1 MKLFIFPKKVHFGGG
16 AWAIVN
22 FVGVAKRLYEKW
34 EEVKKE
40 NPEIYKGELCDYT
53 RFSGDSAGAVIAC
66 GLALGLSIETMKKSY
81 IDMAKRG
88 RIEGVL
94 WGKITKHHDKMLDD
108 LLSQRKNTLELLHK
122 REFHFGITKFFGK
135 YHCCKKW
142 RNLDHLREC
151 LHSGFYL
158 PFYCEYK
165 TGICLDGGFSNNNE
179 RMKTYNLTIGIG
191 EAWDI
196 SINPELMEIIF
207 PPPSVTIDQK
217 IVEGYND
224 TIIWEK
230 NYDAGVLSCTKSDG
244 MKPYGK
250 MLFVFI
256 YLLKFLHFMQNKT
269 FMWITKIYMR
279 CKDLYG

>member
-1 MKLFIFPKKVHFGGG
+1 MKLFIFPKNIHFGGG

-108 LLSQRKNTLELLHK
+108 LLSQRKIHWNYCIKESFILELL
-122 REFHFGITKFFGK
+122 
-135 YHCCKKW
+135 
-142 RNLDHLREC
+142 N
-151 LHSGFYL
+151 
-158 PFYCEYK
+158 
-165 TGICLDGGFSNNNE
+165 FSAN
-179 RMKTYNLTIGIG
+179 TI
-191 EAWDI
+191 
-196 SINPELMEIIF
+196 
-207 PPPSVTIDQK
+207 V
-217 IVEGYND
+217 V
-224 TIIWEK
+224 K
-230 NYDAGVLSCTKSDG
+230 NGV
-244 MKPYGK
+244 
-250 MLFVFI
+250 I
-256 YLLKFLHFMQNKT
+256 
-269 FMWITKIYMR
+269 
-279 CKDLYG
+279 